1 MISMAPSSLTA
12 GGPPPRAPP
21 ATASTMGAKRSS
33 IARMLEAGAWTL
45 AVSGCGAFGVAD
57 LRPGGFRF
65 TPRLSHARIP
75 GHGLQALS
83 RAGTVP
89 GGAPRLARGPQPG
102 GLGNDSRRAQ
112 DAGGAGRVPHR
123 LAAQAPRRGLR
134 RAALAH
140 GLWRAGRDG
149 ARAGDLLRGDGES
162 ARARAA
168 QRHRP
173 DRKST
178 RLNSSHQ

>member
-12 GGPPPRAPP
+12 GGSPPRATA

-33 IARMLEAGAWTL
+33 IAWML
-45 AVSGCGAFGVAD
+45 AVSGCGASGVAG
-57 LRPGGFRF
+57 LGPGAFRF

-89 GGAPRLARGPQPG
+89 CGAPRLARGQQPG
-102 GLGNDSRRAQ
+102 GLGKDPRRAQ
-112 DAGGAGRVPHR
+112 DTGGAGRIPHR

-149 ARAGDLLRGDGES
+149 A
-162 ARARAA
+162 
-168 QRHRP
+168 
-173 DRKST
+173 
-178 RLNSSHQ
+178 